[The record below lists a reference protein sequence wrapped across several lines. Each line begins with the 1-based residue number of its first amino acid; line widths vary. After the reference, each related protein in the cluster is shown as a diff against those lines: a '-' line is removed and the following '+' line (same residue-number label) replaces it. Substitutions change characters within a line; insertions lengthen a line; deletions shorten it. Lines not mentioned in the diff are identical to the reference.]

1 MVYGPS
7 FVTLYI
13 PILVLV
19 TIVIRYV
26 NITAISYCH
35 NGQTFIFYT
44 ASRYDFSIQNNI
56 SVVLYE
62 LLINDFISSF
72 LKFLSSGLYNVI
84 QKNVGNALEIKKLL
98 KIIVIFTS
106 IIITVVEHLFV
117 LQLSQL
123 FFKCRLLCVNFYHRF
138 NKLLFLQRLRT

>member
-1 MVYGPS
+1 MEFMVYGPS

-98 KIIVIFTS
+98 KI
-106 IIITVVEHLFV
+106 
-117 LQLSQL
+117 
-123 FFKCRLLCVNFYHRF
+123 
-138 NKLLFLQRLRT
+138 